1 MTAWTSF
8 RGSRLALA
16 TALLLPPVAW
26 YGAQQG
32 LGYLVRLRC
41 SAAVAPGLLAG
52 VAALLACAAAVWL
65 ALGAGGHNQGPSGRN
80 DAVLRTLVALGAGVF
95 GLAIAYQTLAV
106 AIVPSC
112 AR

>member
-1 MTAWTSF
+1 MTARTSF

-16 TALLLPPVAW
+16 MALLLPPVAW

-41 SAAVAPGLLAG
+41 SAAVAPGLLCG
-52 VAALLACAAAVWL
+52 SLALGACAGAVWL
-65 ALGAGGHNQGPSGRN
+65 ALGAGRYDQGPAGRN
-80 DAVLRTLVALGAGVF
+80 DAVLRTLVVLGAAVF